1 MYCKKCH
8 TLLEESSSMCPN
20 CYYDNNL
27 DLQNEATQEFK
38 AIKIEGM
45 GISKTK
51 NKLKPITLI
60 IILLLI
66 GIGLI
71 ILYMVKDKN
80 SLNEKDLTT
89 TIVTTTTEPIKAKK
103 FNFNAIE
110 LEYGENFGSSANT
123 IFYKN
128 NSNINIE
135 VSTIS
140 QEQYTNQT
148 SIEAIDAK
156 LGDLDAKTIAGDLF
170 YSYLFMHNNEY
181 YDIKVNFIDD
191 ENVYTVDVQSEIVQI
206 LSTIKFN

>member
-27 DLQNEATQEFK
+27 DYQNEATQEFK

-45 GISKTK
+45 GVSKSK
-51 NKLKPITLI
+51 AKIRPITF
-60 IILLLI
+60 IILLLLI
-66 GIGLI
+66 CSGLI
-71 ILYMVKDKN
+71 VFYMVKDKN

-103 FNFNAIE
+103 FKFQAVE
-110 LEYGENFGSSANT
+110 LEYGDNFGSSANT

-135 VSTIS
+135 ISTIS
-140 QEQYTNQT
+140 LEEYNNL
-148 SIEAIDAK
+148 IETEALDKK
-156 LGDLDAKTIAGDLF
+156 LGEVDTKTIAGDLF
-170 YSYLFMHNNEY
+170 HSYLFTFNNEY
-181 YDIKVNFIDD
+181 YNIKVNFIEDTD
-191 ENVYTVDVQSEIVQI
+191 IYNIDVQSEIHQI
-206 LSTIKFN
+206 LSTLVLN